1 MTRQT
6 FEPTQ
11 QQNEIIGLAG
21 CAFIRACPGAGK
33 TKVMAERARHLF
45 KTMSPGRGVA
55 FVSFTQAAV
64 FELEKRLKQE
74 GIFPSPMFPNFIGTF
89 DSFVW
94 LFLIA
99 PFGITGINARPRLIA
114 DIADLPV
121 TPFSGAHSLPL
132 FCFHPLTHEIN
143 EYAAKLKGFD
153 PTAKPSKQL
162 RAYSTAAKNTRDN
175 LRARGLLGF
184 DDARFVALDRLED
197 ATLAARIAAALAGR
211 FREVIVDEA
220 QDCNPDDLKIISW
233 LRNAG
238 LPVKVVCDPHQAIF
252 EFRGGVTDH
261 LFTFADTFEAGER
274 KEMTGNFRSTP
285 NICKAISQLRPPASR
300 GTPDNPL
307 GPFKLE
313 TTPVHILS
321 YAGAGVSSAIGGKF
335 SELLSQSA
343 IDLSLSP
350 VIAATKASGAA
361 ACGQNR
367 ANGRRDRTFRFVEAV
382 MDFHFSSEF
391 SEMKAALDTAH
402 EILLEFEGRL
412 SGTSYHRYLADNDI
426 NPTSWRPRVIAI
438 LRELRFDPEKY
449 SDARAWHADAK
460 SVLEGKLTID
470 DGQSIS
476 QKLRWNPAIDD
487 ILVAVPGETA
497 MPRTIHSVKGM
508 EFPAVCVVTTSSTL
522 KSILDFLETGQ
533 PTDKAE
539 DARKLYVAASRAQRL
554 LVVAAPKSQAARLRE
569 HLSVQGAV
577 VTIEDI

>member
-1 MTRQT
+1 MTGQT
-6 FEPTQ
+6 FEPTSQ
-11 QQNEIIGLAG
+11 QSEIIGLIG

-33 TKVMAERARHLF
+33 TKVMAERARQLF
-45 KTMSPGRGVA
+45 KTMPPGRGVA

-64 FELEKRLKQE
+64 VELEKRIRQE

-94 LFLIA
+94 CFLIA

-121 TPFSGAHSLPL
+121 TPFNGAHSLPL
-132 FCFHPLTHEIN
+132 SCFHPLTHEIN

-153 PTAKPSKQL
+153 PTAKPSNQL
-162 RAYSTAAKNTRDN
+162 RAYSTAAKNTRDG

-184 DDARFVALDRLED
+184 DDARFVALDRLND
-197 ATLAARIAAALAGR
+197 ATLAPRIAAALAGR

-238 LPVKVVCDPHQAIF
+238 LTVKVVCDPHQAIY

-261 LFTFADTFEAGER
+261 LFTFSDTFEAGER
-274 KEMTGNFRSTP
+274 KEMTGNFRSAP
-285 NICKAISQLRPPASR
+285 NICKAISQLRPLGSR
-300 GTPDNPL
+300 GSPDDPL

-335 SELLSQSA
+335 SELLRHSA

-361 ACGQNR
+361 ACGQNHS
-367 ANGRRDRTFRFVEAV
+367 NGRRDRTVRLVKAV
-382 MDFHFSSEF
+382 MDFHFASGF
-391 SEMKAALDTAH
+391 SDMKAALDSAH
-402 EILLEFEGRL
+402 EIFLELEGRL
-412 SGTSYHRYLADNDI
+412 VGTSYHRYLADNDI
-426 NPTSWRPRVIAI
+426 DPTSWRPKVIAI
-438 LRELRFDPEKY
+438 IRELRFDPTKH
-449 SDARAWHADAK
+449 SDARAWHTGAK
-460 SVLEGKLTID
+460 SFLDREPTIN

-476 QKLRWNPAIDD
+476 QKLKWNAAIEDL
-487 ILVAVPGETA
+487 LVAVPGSA
-497 MPRTIHSVKGM
+497 ALPRTIHSVKGM

-533 PTDKAE
+533 PADKAE

-554 LVVAAPKSQAARLRE
+554 LVVAAPKSQATRLRT
-569 HLSVQGAV
+569 HLSAQGAV
-577 VTIEDI
+577 VAIQDI